1 MPPIIQVKNLTKRF
15 GPPVGG
21 VLAVDRVSFSVQEG
35 EIVGFLGPNGAGKTT
50 TIQMLLGLLEP
61 TSGIIK
67 VFGKPLKDHR
77 EEILAQVG
85 FSSAYI
91 SLPYNLTVREALK
104 IFGLLF
110 GVPNVKQAVNRLI
123 EQFHIERLKNRLVGR
138 LSSGQVSR
146 LNLAKAFINQP
157 KILFLDEPTA
167 SLDPVV
173 SSRTRKLLLDLQKQY
188 NLTMFYTSHNM
199 TEVEKLCDRII
210 FINHGQIIA
219 EGTPT
224 QLKSWYRKRNLEQAF
239 IKLADREAE

>member
-1 MPPIIQVKNLTKRF
+1 M
-15 GPPVGG
+15 
-21 VLAVDRVSFSVQEG
+21 DRVSFFVREG

-61 TSGIIK
+61 TKGTIK
-67 VFGKPLKDHR
+67 IFGKPLETQR
-77 EEILAQVG
+77 EEILKQVG

-91 SLPYNLTVREALK
+91 SLPYNLTVAEALK

-110 GVPNVKQAVNRLI
+110 NVANVKEAVNRLI
-123 EQFHIERLKNRLVGR
+123 DQFHLDRLKNRLVGK

-199 TEVEKLCDRII
+199 SEVEKLCDRII

-224 QLKSWYRKRNLEQAF
+224 QIKSWYGKRNLEQAF
-239 IKLADREAE
+239 IRMADQEAQQ